1 MTHTTHNLTP
11 HELVTRLRK
20 IEGQIRGLQ
29 RMVVRGD
36 SCTQVLTQIAAAR
49 AALAVVG
56 FGLVDCEV
64 HRALHDGEARG
75 FEAAAADILDAVELL
90 VDR

>member
-1 MTHTTHNLTP
+1 MTHTARNLTRD
-11 HELVTRLRK
+11 ELLTRLRR
-20 IEGQIRGLQ
+20 IEGQVRGVH
-29 RMVVRGD
+29 RMVERGD
-36 SCTQVLTQIAAAR
+36 SCTNVLTQIAAAR

-64 HRALHDGEARG
+64 RDVLHDGESDRADV
-75 FEAAAADILDAVELL
+75 AATDILTAVELL